1 MGFDKI
7 AKHAKQN
14 KRACIMA
21 RFVEYPEPAMSR
33 LRAKVLLT
41 NPIDAEGIAIIEAV
55 ADVVVAPDTR
65 HETLLKLVANAD
77 ALLVRAY
84 LPQNIFDTARRLRGV
99 VRYGV
104 GLDMI
109 PVEAATAKAIPVAN
123 VPGVN
128 AGAVAEYCL
137 SGMLLMTR
145 RMHRMNHDLR
155 TGDWPTSRMLS
166 DEAVELSGRTV
177 GIVGV
182 GNIGRRVAEICHGAF
197 HMRVLGHLRR
207 LDALPSIV
215 AGVDIDTLC
224 RDSDFIIL
232 SCPLTPQTQNLISAA
247 RIASMKR
254 CAAVIN
260 VARGQV
266 IDEAALV
273 NALSDQ
279 RIGGAVLDVYQ
290 EQPLPRDHPLL
301 TLDNVVLTPH
311 VAGLTRDSMRRM
323 SIGSAQEVVRLLNG
337 ERPLNFVNPQIW
349 AQHLARIQGMDS

>member
-1 MGFDKI
+1 
-7 AKHAKQN
+7 
-14 KRACIMA
+14 MA
-21 RFVEYPEPAMSR
+21 RFVEYPEPSMSR
-33 LRAKVLLT
+33 PRPKVLLT
-41 NPIDAEGIAIIEAV
+41 NPIDAEGIAIISVV
-55 ADVVVAPDTR
+55 ADVVIAPDTQ
-65 HETLLKLVANAD
+65 HETLLKLVADAD
-77 ALLVRAY
+77 VLLVRAY
-84 LPQNIFDTARRLRGV
+84 LPQNIFDATRCLRGV

-128 AGAVAEYCL
+128 AEAVAGYCL

-145 RMHRMNHDLR
+145 HLHRMNHALR
-155 TGDWPTSRMLS
+155 TADWPTSRMIS

-197 HMRVLGHLRR
+197 HMRVLGHQRR
-207 LDALPSIV
+207 LDALPSFV
-215 AGVDIDTLC
+215 TGVDIETLC

-232 SCPLTPQTQNLISAA
+232 SCPLTPQTQNLINAA
-247 RIASMKR
+247 RIASMKP
-254 CAAVIN
+254 CATVIN

-266 IDEAALV
+266 IDEAALAS
-273 NALSDQ
+273 ALRNG
-279 RIGGAVLDVYQ
+279 RIGGAVLDVYR

-337 ERPLNFVNPQIW
+337 ERPLNFVNPQVW
-349 AQHLARIQGMDS
+349 VQHLARIKAMEDRMA